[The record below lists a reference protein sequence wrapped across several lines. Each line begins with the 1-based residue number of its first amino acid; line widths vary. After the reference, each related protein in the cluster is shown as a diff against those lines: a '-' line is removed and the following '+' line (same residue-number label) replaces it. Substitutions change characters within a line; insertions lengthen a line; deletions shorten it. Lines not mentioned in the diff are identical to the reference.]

1 MNFNNNENI
10 KKEKKF
16 KNNEFEEIFS
26 NIIEI
31 DTKKED
37 KRNNSLNEKNMFKNK
52 KNFQY
57 ILGKSELKLREN
69 NIKNE
74 NKSTSLLMKSEISRL
89 RKNKIFNKKF
99 KDFSEE
105 NALNSNSLSKNEN
118 NINIQSF
125 INKKSSCEKK
135 SNLSSSSFGRNF
147 ILKSDL
153 KKLSEKENS
162 NNQIKNNIELKNNFD
177 CLLTQKIKKQEELN
191 KNQFYKFFFDNK
203 DEENINYQEINKNK
217 NNIIS
222 NTYIDEEE
230 ELNKENEENENRNNF
245 NLINNY
251 YANCDLSEE
260 IYSLKNLMNSNINL
274 KHDIKNVNNQYKI
287 NNNIKFNNKYISFNK
302 IKNEENKMIENRL
315 KENVYNLISNEENKE
330 KEINLNKGKE
340 VNINKNNNIKN
351 FNKNNYINNI
361 YNFQK
366 AKNYSLNFIPKYN
379 NYSVMNLPSYY
390 NKNNFQNQYYYY
402 NPGYFNQNFDE
413 YQNHF
418 SKIYNQYNNNIF
430 NLNINNNNN
439 NNIFNFKK
447 TDEDDKQLAK
457 LSLNLVKSQI
467 GCRILQEKSIND
479 KKFAN
484 ELLFPELKNNL
495 KEICCDLFGNYLI
508 QILLDILSLDNIN
521 EFLSVIQEN
530 LFEICL
536 TEHGS
541 RVIQKLLDRIYNSP
555 LLIEKLINSL
565 SNKDIGQLFKSP
577 YANHMIQKYLTIVK
591 EIEFKNF
598 IYDYIY
604 SNFMDIVKSKHGV
617 CVVQKGL
624 SEGNDIQK
632 KKILEIIIDNIDKIM
647 KDCFA
652 NFLIQYLF
660 TKFEKRKSEEILPI
674 IEKIE
679 ENIVDYCQNKYSASV
694 IEKCF
699 EKGEKKISEHIINNL
714 LEYHSEYIIDIILN
728 SFGLYVIKKA
738 LNLKNT
744 NLKEKVRNVII
755 NNIQKIKESNNGI
768 KIIESLS
775 NEYKEFSNLIK

>member
-1 MNFNNNENI
+1 MNI
-10 KKEKKF
+10 KI
-16 KNNEFEEIFS
+16 IFQKYII
-26 NIIEI
+26 NIITI
-31 DTKKED
+31 Y
-37 KRNNSLNEKNMFKNK
+37 L
-52 KNFQY
+52 
-57 ILGKSELKLREN
+57 
-69 NIKNE
+69 
-74 NKSTSLLMKSEISRL
+74 
-89 RKNKIFNKKF
+89 
-99 KDFSEE
+99 
-105 NALNSNSLSKNEN
+105 
-118 NINIQSF
+118 
-125 INKKSSCEKK
+125 
-135 SNLSSSSFGRNF
+135 
-147 ILKSDL
+147 
-153 KKLSEKENS
+153 
-162 NNQIKNNIELKNNFD
+162 
-177 CLLTQKIKKQEELN
+177 KIKK
-191 KNQFYKFFFDNK
+191 
-203 DEENINYQEINKNK
+203 I
-217 NNIIS
+217 
-222 NTYIDEEE
+222 
-230 ELNKENEENENRNNF
+230 
-245 NLINNY
+245 
-251 YANCDLSEE
+251 
-260 IYSLKNLMNSNINL
+260 
-274 KHDIKNVNNQYKI
+274 
-287 NNNIKFNNKYISFNK
+287 
-302 IKNEENKMIENRL
+302 
-315 KENVYNLISNEENKE
+315 
-330 KEINLNKGKE
+330 
-340 VNINKNNNIKN
+340 
-351 FNKNNYINNI
+351 
-361 YNFQK
+361 
-366 AKNYSLNFIPKYN
+366 
-379 NYSVMNLPSYY
+379 
-390 NKNNFQNQYYYY
+390 
-402 NPGYFNQNFDE
+402 
-413 YQNHF
+413 
-418 SKIYNQYNNNIF
+418 
-430 NLNINNNNN
+430 
-439 NNIFNFKK
+439 KK

-541 RVIQKLLDRIYNSP
+541 RVIQKLLDRIYNSS

-714 LEYHSEYIIDIILN
+714 LEYHSQYIIDIILN